1 MIKLILVSTK
11 VTPEAL
17 KLLRIIAALTGEKQ
31 YAVLERVLKAE
42 LERIHKEQ
50 AWKSSPA
57 KPTNSEY
64 TPPKAKL
71 GSLGNSLTFAVNFR
85 RLLWMNAVVLTAG
98 WQKP

>member
-50 AWKSSPA
+50 A
-57 KPTNSEY
+57 
-64 TPPKAKL
+64 
-71 GSLGNSLTFAVNFR
+71 
-85 RLLWMNAVVLTAG
+85 
-98 WQKP
+98 